1 MTDERFDQ
9 LLSEMRDEAA
19 PAHDVSAA
27 CGRVWNKLAAVRSGA
42 CGEFQAELPAYL
54 AGKLLESR
62 RLLIEDHLG
71 RCPACR
77 RAFAELKG
85 ERHVVEM
92 PLFQRVRRGNASRW
106 AIAAGLA
113 LIALY
118 LGRDRIDRALA
129 PGGPRGTVE
138 SASGLYFLDGRT
150 LAPGQTFFDGQTVR
164 TGPNSH
170 AIVRL
175 ADNSLVEVNERTQFA
190 IRAAWSGQT
199 LQLDRGDVIIQAAKQ
214 RRGRLR
220 VMTPDTTASVKGT
233 VFAVSSG
240 SAGSLVSVV
249 EGSVQVEQPGS
260 ERLLKRGEQAAST
273 AALETSGVRHAVS
286 WSTNAEKWALVGEF
300 ARIEKE
306 LAAMPA
312 QALRTEPK
320 LLAAAPANPVVYIA
334 IPNVGGAIRQA
345 MRMIEQR
352 SNESA
357 VLKNWWESRQGAGV
371 KDSMLTLQSVLP
383 LLGEEIV
390 FVLTREAAPGQ
401 HGAPL
406 VLAAVN
412 AGQEEALKQALDR
425 IAGEHAARLAYRI
438 ANGIL
443 MISDS
448 PQNLDRAGSQAGQGL
463 TGPFA
468 AEITAR
474 YQRGAGWLVALDA
487 TAVGWDQQAA
497 QAGALGLTHLKYLFF
512 EQRSFSDGGINEASL
527 SFDGA
532 RQGVVSWLGEPGPAG
547 SAEFITSDAILA
559 VSASTRNPRQAFDEL
574 LALGGSNL
582 AAGLRR
588 FEEESGVNVATDIA
602 AALGS
607 DFSFA
612 IERPSLPMPG
622 WVVSAEMINPGV
634 FESTV
639 RRMVEAGNRHLPA
652 GDPSHR
658 LVIGEETSGGRAWTT
673 LKDASGIMTVY
684 WTHDRGYLVAS
695 NDRALALRAIAT
707 RDSGFPLIRSAKF
720 RAQLPPS
727 ADVHNSGFFWLN
739 TEGAL
744 ADLAGLFPDAPVL
757 QKLLERRD
765 PVLIV
770 LNGERERIYAASR
783 TRLTSLLFDMMVV
796 GRSSHEERGEP
807 VRKPRSVRNKIGW
820 QQ

>member
-19 PAHDVSAA
+19 PAQDVSAA
-27 CGRVWNKLAAVRSGA
+27 CGRVWNKLSARSGA

-54 AGKLLESR
+54 GGKLLESR

-71 RCPACR
+71 RCPSCR

-85 ERHVVEM
+85 ERHAVEM
-92 PLFQRVRRGNASRW
+92 PLFHRARRGNWSRW
-106 AIAAGLA
+106 AIAAGLTFV
-113 LIALY
+113 ALY

-138 SASGLYFLDGRT
+138 SASGGLYFLDGQT
-150 LAPGQTFFDGQTVR
+150 LPPGQTLSDGQIVR

-170 AIVRL
+170 AVVRL

-190 IRAAWSGQT
+190 IRASWSGQT
-199 LQLDRGDVIIQAAKQ
+199 IQLDRGDVIIQAAKQ

-220 VMTPDTTASVKGT
+220 VMTSDTTASVKGT

-249 EGSVQVEQPGS
+249 EGAVQVEQPGS

-286 WSTNAEKWALVGEF
+286 WSADAEKWALVGEF

-306 LAAMPA
+306 LAALPA
-312 QALRTEPK
+312 QALRTQPK
-320 LLAAAPANPVVYIA
+320 LLAAAPANPEVYIA
-334 IPNVGGAIRQA
+334 IPNVGGSIRQA

-352 SNESA
+352 SYESA
-357 VLKNWWESRQGAGV
+357 VLKNWWQSQQGAGV
-371 KDSMLTLQSVLP
+371 KESMLTLQSVLP

-390 FVLTREAAPGQ
+390 FVLTRESAPGQ
-401 HGAPL
+401 HGTPL
-406 VLAAVN
+406 VLAGVN
-412 AGQEEALKQALDR
+412 PGQEEALKQALDR
-425 IAGEHAARLAYRI
+425 IVSEHAARLAYRI
-438 ANGIL
+438 SNGIL

-448 PQNLDRAGSQAGQGL
+448 VQNLDKAASQAGQGL

-474 YQRGAGWLVALDA
+474 YRRGAGWLAAFDA
-487 TAVGWDQQAA
+487 TAAGWNQEADK
-497 QAGALGLTHLKYLFF
+497 AGALGLSHLKYLFF
-512 EQRSFSDGGINEASL
+512 EQRSLSDGDLNEASL

-532 RQGVVSWLGEPGPAG
+532 RQGVASWLGEAGPAG
-547 SAEFITSDAILA
+547 SAEFITSDAMLA
-559 VSASTRNPRQAFDEL
+559 VSASTRNPRQAFEEL
-574 LALGGSNL
+574 LALGGSSL

-588 FEEESGVNVATDIA
+588 FEQESGVNVATDIA

-622 WVVSAEMINPGV
+622 WVAAAEIINPGV
-634 FESTV
+634 FDSAV
-639 RRMVEAGNRHLPA
+639 RRMVDAGNQHLPA
-652 GDPSHR
+652 GNQSHR
-658 LVIGEETSGGRAWTT
+658 LIIGEETSGGRIWTT
-673 LKDASGIMTVY
+673 IKDAAGTMTVY

-695 NDRALALRAIAT
+695 NDRALALRAIST

-727 ADVHNSGFFWLN
+727 AEVHSSGFFWLN

-744 ADLAGLFPDAPVL
+744 ADLAGLFPNAPGL

-765 PVLIV
+765 PVLVV

-796 GRSSHEERGEP
+796 GQSNHGEP
-807 VRKPRSVRNKIGW
+807 AEPSRRPPSVRN
-820 QQ
+820 